1 MSNMTVYELIQMLS
15 EYDADKEV
23 VLHFNG
29 EFFVDEVTEKAI
41 YDDDVDIEEIQED
54 DDRLII
60 LLSN

>member
-1 MSNMTVYELIQMLS
+1 MSNGTVYELIQMLS

-23 VLHFNG
+23 VFHFNG
-29 EFFVDEVTEKAI
+29 EFSVDKVTEKAI

>member
-1 MSNMTVYELIQMLS
+1 MTVYELIQMLS

-41 YDDDVDIEEIQED
+41 YDDDVDIEDVQD
-54 DDRLII
+54 DDKLII
-60 LLSN
+60 FLTN

>member
-1 MSNMTVYELIQMLS
+1 MLS

>member
-1 MSNMTVYELIQMLS
+1 MTVYELIQMLS

-23 VLHFNG
+23 VFHFNG

-60 LLSN
+60 LLTN

>member
-1 MSNMTVYELIQMLS
+1 MSNMTVYEIIQMLS

-23 VLHFNG
+23 VFHFNG
-29 EFFVDEVTEKAI
+29 EFPVDEVTEKAI

-54 DDRLII
+54 DYRLII